1 MTVFR
6 FARLAAP
13 FRYSTK
19 VLKIVFDLYELCSS
33 VVEMSAWVIE
43 FFND

>member
-19 VLKIVFDLYELCSS
+19 FLKTVSDLYELGSS
-33 VVEMSAWVIE
+33 VVEMSAWVME

>member
-19 VLKIVFDLYELCSS
+19 FLKTVSDLYELGNSF
-33 VVEMSAWVIE
+33 VEMSAWVME

>member
-1 MTVFR
+1 MTIFR

-13 FRYSTK
+13 FRYSK
-19 VLKIVFDLYELCSS
+19 NFLKTVSDLYELGSS
-33 VVEMSAWVIE
+33 VVEMSVWVME

>member
-6 FARLAAP
+6 FARLVAP

-19 VLKIVFDLYELCSS
+19 FLKTVSDLYELGSS
-33 VVEMSAWVIE
+33 VVELSTWVME